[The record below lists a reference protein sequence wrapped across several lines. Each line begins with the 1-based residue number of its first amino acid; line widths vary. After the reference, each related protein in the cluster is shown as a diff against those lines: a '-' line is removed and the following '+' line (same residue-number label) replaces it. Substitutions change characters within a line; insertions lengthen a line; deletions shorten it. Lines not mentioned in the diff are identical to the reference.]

1 MASASTSNPSTS
13 NLSNGQPSTSAHE
26 GIIANGQEVTDL
38 SPEEATGPFE
48 GPEKLLELWWSD
60 SADQAPEGGKGLRS
74 VSRKD
79 WEGMLDEVHCKVLSV
94 IEGHGVDAYLLRCVF
109 I

>member
-1 MASASTSNPSTS
+1 MASASTSSASASSLAND
-13 NLSNGQPSTSAHE
+13 QPSTSAHE
-26 GIIANGQEVTDL
+26 GIVANGQEVTDL

-94 IEGHGVDAYLLRCVF
+94 IEGHGVDAYLLRWVSG
-109 I
+109 